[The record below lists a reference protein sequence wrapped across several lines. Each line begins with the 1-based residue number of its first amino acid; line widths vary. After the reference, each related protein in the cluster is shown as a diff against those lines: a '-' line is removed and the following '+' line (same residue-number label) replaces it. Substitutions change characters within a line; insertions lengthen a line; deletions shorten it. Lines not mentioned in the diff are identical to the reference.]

1 VFHRYGSWFVRYRDD
16 VRQPDGTVKYVQVC
30 KKLDVEN
37 GGEYRT
43 KASVRP
49 FVLELLG
56 PLNSARS
63 GADSRQ
69 TFMRSAWKIKRFRRF
84 SGTAT

>member
-1 VFHRYGSWFVRYRDD
+1 LGI
-16 VRQPDGTVKYVQVC
+16 PDGTVKYVQVC
-30 KKLDVEN
+30 KMLDVEY

-56 PLNSARS
+56 PLE
-63 GADSRQ
+63 
-69 TFMRSAWKIKRFRRF
+69 
-84 SGTAT
+84 